1 MYRYVY
7 CIVVFFCLFFCP
19 HSQDYSL
26 FLFEVVRSEI
36 VILFL
41 KPWFWTQM
49 VSAILERE
57 KDINLQNKKIL
68 SHYFGEN
75 Q

>member
-1 MYRYVY
+1 MFTALLLL
-7 CIVVFFCLFFCP
+7 FFFFCP